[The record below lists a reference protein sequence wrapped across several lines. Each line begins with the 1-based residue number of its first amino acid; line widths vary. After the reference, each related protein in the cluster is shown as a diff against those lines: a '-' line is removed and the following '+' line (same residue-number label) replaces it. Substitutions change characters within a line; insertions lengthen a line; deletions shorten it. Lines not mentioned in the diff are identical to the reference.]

1 MADFDQNGEIIRS
14 TRDVG
19 LDGSRAWCHIMYG
32 LHALSAFG
40 GLIGA
45 ATIVGSFLFG
55 WPSII
60 AVIINYVT
68 RSNVRGSW
76 LDTHW
81 RWQLRTFWLA
91 AAWGLVALVLVFT
104 IIGIPF
110 AWLLLAVLG
119 LWLLY
124 RVIRGWAALISRNPM
139 PVPAD

>member
-1 MADFDQNGEIIRS
+1 MADFDQNGEIIRG
-14 TRDVG
+14 DK

-40 GLIGA
+40 GLLGA

-68 RSNVRGSW
+68 RANVRGTW

-91 AAWGLVALVLVFT
+91 AAWALAALVLVFT

-110 AWLLLAVLG
+110 AWIIIGVLG

-124 RVIRGWAALISRNPM
+124 RVIRGWAALIGRNPM

>member
-1 MADFDQNGEIIRS
+1 MADYEQNGEIIRS
-14 TRDVG
+14 DK
-19 LDGSRAWCHIMYG
+19 LDGARAWCHIMYG

-40 GLIGA
+40 GLLGA

-68 RSNVRGSW
+68 RSNVRGTW

-91 AAWGLVALVLVFT
+91 AAWALLSLVLALT

-110 AWLLLAVLG
+110 AWIIIAVLG

-124 RVIRGWAALISRNPM
+124 RVIRGWAALLDRRGL
-139 PVPAD
+139 PVPPA

>member
-1 MADFDQNGEIIRS
+1 MADFDQNGEIIRA
-14 TRDVG
+14 DK

-40 GLIGA
+40 GLLGA

-68 RSNVRGSW
+68 RSNVRGTW

-91 AAWGLVALVLVFT
+91 AAWALAALVLVFT

-110 AWLLLAVLG
+110 AWLILGILG

-124 RVIRGWAALISRNPM
+124 RVIRGWAALVSRNPM
-139 PVPAD
+139 PVPN

>member
-1 MADFDQNGEIIRS
+1 MADFDQNGELIRS
-14 TRDVG
+14 DK

-40 GLIGA
+40 GLLGA

-68 RSNVRGSW
+68 RGNVRGTW

-91 AAWGLVALVLVFT
+91 AAWALAALVLVFT

-110 AWLLLAVLG
+110 AWLILGVLG

-124 RVIRGWAALISRNPM
+124 RVVRGWAALVSRNPM
-139 PVPAD
+139 PVPN